1 MAIFWGARQK
11 GNTITT
17 TRSCLTYY
25 CGWGRF
31 LPLKLQFGMLFLRNY
46 YLALA
51 LPVVMALL
59 LFGSLRWTSYRA
71 NHTQLVTLPINDI
84 RRECPLP
91 TYPTLHPN
99 SSKSSSNLSKSSSSS
114 SFSSSLGSS
123 SKQNQQQNQQQRP
136 KICLTT
142 LTDATH
148 ADWWQRMVRWR
159 DFGNLLD
166 MTWPNKQHYCDKHGY
181 QLFNESAQLD
191 TSRPPSWSK
200 IRAAHRLLTEE
211 DCDWVY
217 WMDADTVIMNSDK
230 RIEEFLPT
238 PETGIDLVIA
248 RQKGPSWNA
257 GAWLLRRSAWSLHF
271 LEQWWNY
278 TDHIRPKGLSVSG
291 DNDALRTHLRAMDPA
306 EFAEHIAVPPRC
318 LFNSVAKFMTREEK
332 NPFVTHPELVQL
344 QSWYLD
350 LERYHL
356 GDLVAHVA
364 GVHNKISTTQLLLRD
379 AR

>member
-1 MAIFWGARQK
+1 MVLAARTGTGKSHTATSGTAQLNK
-11 GNTITT
+11 WVQQL
-17 TRSCLTYY
+17 C
-25 CGWGRF
+25 
-31 LPLKLQFGMLFLRNY
+31 FLRSHR
-46 YLALA
+46 LGAVL
-51 LPVVMALL
+51 LTVVACSVLGVRL
-59 LFGSLRWTSYRA
+59 TSYRV
-71 NHTQLVTLPINDI
+71 NHRALLPAPLNYIQ
-84 RRECPLP
+84 RECPPP

-99 SSKSSSNLSKSSSSS
+99 SS

-257 GAWLLRRSAWSLHF
+257 GAWLLRRSAWSLLF

-318 LFNSVAKFMTREEK
+318 LFNSVARWVRKGDPPLDTVEK
-332 NPFVTHPELVQL
+332 LQERKWYMNQEL
-344 QSWYLD
+344 
-350 LERYHL
+350 YHL

-364 GVHNKISTTQLLLRD
+364 GVDNKISTTVLLLND
-379 AR
+379 AV